1 MEKVFLFE
9 IASKL
14 YIATDTSPVELTNF
28 SICSEMV
35 YFFIFF
41 FNNSLK
47 LLKYFKDLS

>member
-35 YFFIFF
+35 F
-41 FNNSLK
+41 FNKHNNYKIHLVLK
-47 LLKYFKDLS
+47 FLKF